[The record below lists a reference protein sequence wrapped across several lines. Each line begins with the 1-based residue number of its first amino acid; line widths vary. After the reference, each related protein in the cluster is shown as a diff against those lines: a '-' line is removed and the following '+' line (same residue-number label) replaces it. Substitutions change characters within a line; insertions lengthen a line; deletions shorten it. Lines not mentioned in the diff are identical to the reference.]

1 MGVMDKVKAR
11 AATVKAPDD
20 ALPLDTIIMQDCI
33 TAMRAL
39 PAKSV
44 DLIFA
49 DPPYNLQLGGDL
61 SRPDGSHVD
70 AVTDDWDKFD
80 SLAIY
85 DKFTRAWLTE
95 AKRILKDNGAIWVI
109 GSYHNIF
116 KVGSAIQ
123 DLGYWILNDI
133 VWRKANPMPNFKG
146 TRFTNAHET
155 LIWASTGEKARYTF
169 NYRSMKTL
177 NDELQMRSDWEFPV
191 CGGQERLKRDGV
203 KVHPTQKPEAL
214 IYRILLACT
223 KPGDVVLDPFFGTG
237 TTGAVAKRLGRRWI
251 SIEREAGLR
260 APRWSGSRRRCLL
273 DESALVTMQSP
284 ARRRRRV
291 AFGTIVENGMLTA
304 GAVLTDAKR
313 RHRVTVRADGSV
325 MSGDVTGSI
334 SSSLARPCR
343 MRRRA
348 MAGPSGIMRH
358 PTGSSR
364 SMCCA
369 RTICWRP
376 SPKRN
381 VTPDLFRGPWCRRSR
396 QRNICGTVDAGTSPA

>member
-1 MGVMDKVKAR
+1 MIMGVIDKVKAR
-11 AATVKAPDD
+11 VAAPQKEMGQPETAPNA
-20 ALPLDTIIMQDCI
+20 ALPLDSIIMQDCI

-155 LIWASTGEKARYTF
+155 LIWASMGEKARYTF

-177 NDELQMRSDWEFPV
+177 NDELQMRSDWEFPI

-251 SIEREAGLR
+251 GIEREAGYCSAALER
-260 APRWSGSRRRCLL
+260 IEAALPL

-284 ARRRRRV
+284 KSAPRV

-334 SSSLARPCR
+334 HKLGATLQGAPACNGWTFWHYETPQGLKPIDALRQDYLLATQP
-343 MRRRA
+343 
-348 MAGPSGIMRH
+348 
-358 PTGSSR
+358 
-364 SMCCA
+364 
-369 RTICWRP
+369 
-376 SPKRN
+376 
-381 VTPDLFRGPWCRRSR
+381 
-396 QRNICGTVDAGTSPA
+396 